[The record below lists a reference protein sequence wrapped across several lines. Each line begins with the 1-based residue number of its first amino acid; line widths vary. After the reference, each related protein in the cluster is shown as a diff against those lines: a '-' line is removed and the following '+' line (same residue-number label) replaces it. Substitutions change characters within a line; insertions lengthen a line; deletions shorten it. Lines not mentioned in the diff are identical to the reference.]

1 MNTFQAVL
9 TTDGNSSFVY
19 FLYRDIQWGGAV
31 TSIGFNA
38 RNGASGFNLPESTST
53 EDVLNLENLSNID
66 VPGAFLFR
74 VDGAS
79 SKSEVYMDTLGSV
92 SIIKECSYS
101 KCMLCQTSPCCC
113 ICSF

>member
-9 TTDGNSSFVY
+9 TTDGNSSYVY
-19 FLYRDIQWGGAV
+19 FLYRDIQWGDAG

-38 RNGASGFNLPESTST
+38 RNGAGGFNLPESTST
-53 EDVLNLENLSNID
+53 EDVLNLESLSNIG

-79 SKSEVYMDTLGSV
+79 SKLTKYD
-92 SIIKECSYS
+92 CSSNTAEKTYRAS
-101 KCMLCQTSPCCC
+101 
-113 ICSF
+113 